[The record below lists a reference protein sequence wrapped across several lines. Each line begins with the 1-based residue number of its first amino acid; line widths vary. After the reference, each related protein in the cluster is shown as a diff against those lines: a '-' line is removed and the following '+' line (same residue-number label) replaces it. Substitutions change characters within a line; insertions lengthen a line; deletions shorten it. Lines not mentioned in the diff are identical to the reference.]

1 MTGPNRIIRAGD
13 ERLIVSPKTLLV
25 DDEPDLVATCVRLL
39 GQIGHRCL
47 TAGTGREAMSLIDA
61 EHPDLVVTDLRLPTI
76 DGLAIARHARR
87 ASPPPPVILTTGFT
101 SREVRR
107 EAEQAGA
114 AVYLS
119 KPFSAAEFLDAVRR
133 ALSPPVQP

>member
-13 ERLIVSPKTLLV
+13 ERLIVVPKTLIV

-47 TAGTGREAMSLIDA
+47 TANTGREAMGLIDA
-61 EHPDLVVTDLRLPTI
+61 EHPDLVVTDLRLPAI

-87 ASPPPPVILTTGFT
+87 ASPPPAVILTTGFT
-101 SREVRR
+101 SREVKR
-107 EAEQAGA
+107 EAERAGA
-114 AVYLS
+114 AVYLP
-119 KPFSAAEFLDAVRR
+119 KPFSAVEFLDAVRR
-133 ALSPPVQP
+133 ALRPPAEP

>member
-1 MTGPNRIIRAGD
+1 MSGLHRIVRVGD

-25 DDEPDLVATCVRLL
+25 DDEPDLVVTCVRLL

-47 TAGTGREAMSLIDA
+47 TARTGREAMGLIDA

-76 DGLAIARHARR
+76 DGLAIARYARR
-87 ASPPPPVILTTGFT
+87 ASPPVPVVLTTGFT
-101 SREVRR
+101 SREARR
-107 EAEQAGA
+107 DAEQAGA
-114 AVYLS
+114 TVYLP

-133 ALSPPVQP
+133 ALNPPSG

>member
-1 MTGPNRIIRAGD
+1 MTGSDRIIRAGD

-47 TAGTGREAMSLIDA
+47 TAGTGREAMGLIDA

-76 DGLAIARHARR
+76 DGLAIARHARQ
-87 ASPPPPVILTTGFT
+87 ASPPPVVILTTGFT
-101 SREVRR
+101 SREGKR
-107 EAEQAGA
+107 EAERAGA
-114 AVYLS
+114 TLYLP
-119 KPFSAAEFLDAVRR
+119 KPFSATEFLDAVRW
-133 ALSPPVQP
+133 ALTARGQP